1 MPDPPPRALEAQ
13 MQAALASREA
23 RLIRRRLPLPSAPAS
38 PSAPA
43 PINLTSNDYLSLSTS
58 PALRSAV
65 LARLTAA
72 PSILGAG
79 GSRLLVPSAP
89 HTALEARLARL
100 LRAPAALL
108 FNSGFDANAALLA
121 ALPQPRDA
129 VVHDAAVH
137 ASTHDG
143 LRLSRLPPARRRA
156 FAHNDVRALV
166 RVLRALRREDA
177 ALCAGRASVFVC
189 VESVYS
195 MDGTMAP
202 LGEIVGAVEAAFPL
216 GNAYVVV
223 DEAHAT
229 GVYGPGGRG
238 VVAMLGLEERVFAR
252 VHTFGK
258 ALAASGGESVAG
270 CSVLFVLRLMC
281 GVAVVLGSELLKDY
295 LINYARPL
303 IYTTSLS
310 HASIIAADCSFDLL
324 EDGTAEK
331 LAAHLLD
338 LASHFV
344 DLLRAELTSIPPDIL
359 ALPAHLQT
367 PFPPSADPD
376 TDTDLLPIPP
386 DPRTYAPTP
395 IIPLLTPHPRPL
407 SAFLAARG
415 IVARPITW
423 PTVPKGADRVRVCL
437 HAGLTRAQVARVAR
451 EAGAWARGVLE
462 ERRAEEQRRRRR
474 LRGVAVRGLVESKL

>member
-1 MPDPPPRALEAQ
+1 
-13 MQAALASREA
+13 AS
-23 RLIRRRLPLPSAPAS
+23 I
-38 PSAPA
+38 
-43 PINLTSNDYLSLSTS
+43 
-58 PALRSAV
+58 
-65 LARLTAA
+65 
-72 PSILGAG
+72 
-79 GSRLLVPSAP
+79 
-89 HTALEARLARL
+89 
-100 LRAPAALL
+100 
-108 FNSGFDANAALLA
+108 
-121 ALPQPRDA
+121 
-129 VVHDAAVH
+129 
-137 ASTHDG
+137 HDG

-156 FAHNDVRALV
+156 FAHNDVRALA
-166 RVLRALRREDA
+166 RVLRGLRREDG

-258 ALAASGGESVAG
+258 ALAASG
-270 CSVLFVLRLMC
+270 
-281 GVAVVLGSELLKDY
+281 AVVLGSELLKDY

-359 ALPAHLQT
+359 ALPAHLQA
-367 PFPPSADPD
+367 PFPADADSTAD
-376 TDTDLLPIPP
+376 TDADADALPVPP

-395 IIPLLTPHPRPL
+395 IIPLLTPQPRPL
-407 SAFLAARG
+407 SAYLATRG
-415 IVARPITW
+415 IIARPITW

-437 HAGLTRAQVARVAR
+437 HAGLTRAQVATVAR

-462 ERRAEEQRRRRR
+462 ERKAEEHRRRKR
-474 LRGVAVRGLVESKL
+474 LRGVAVKGLVESKL